1 MLAVAWWSLT
11 YLYDFIPVV
20 EQQKELVNS
29 MFCWETDPTYQFW
42 PREFGSI
49 HIAVKSPSWRTN
61 DASPAYC
68 LGNASSDPMILQTD
82 MLSQQLPTVPRK
94 LRLLIL
100 DALLGVAVVRRDLE
114 ILGTYYW
121 LGGGRSHGCL
131 SISPRIPWGAKLG
144 ASLGICH
151 MPLHEKPTFE
161 NIQERRTRRCWKW
174 WPQQKD
180 D

>member
-11 YLYDFIPVV
+11 YLYDFISVV
-20 EQQKELVNS
+20 EQQKEPVNS

-49 HIAVKSPSWRTN
+49 HIAVKSPSWLTN
-61 DASPAYC
+61 DASQAYC

-100 DALLGVAVVRRDLE
+100 DALLGVAVVRRDL
-114 ILGTYYW
+114 GTYYW

-131 SISPRIPWGAKLG
+131 SIYPLGSPGVHPWEFAT
-144 ASLGICH
+144 CH
-151 MPLHEKPTFE
+151 STKKPTFE

-174 WPQQKD
+174 WPQQED

>member
-11 YLYDFIPVV
+11 YYDFISVV

-29 MFCWETDPTYQFW
+29 MFCWETDPTYQFS
-42 PREFGSI
+42 PRTFGSI
-49 HIAVKSPSWRTN
+49 HIAVKSPSWLTN
-61 DASPAYC
+61 DASQAYC

-100 DALLGVAVVRRDLE
+100 DALLGVAVVRRDL
-114 ILGTYYW
+114 GTYYW
-121 LGGGRSHGCL
+121 LGGGRSHGCP
-131 SISPRIPWGAKLG
+131 SISPRIPWGA
-144 ASLGICH
+144 SLGICH
-151 MPLHEKPTFE
+151 LQLHKKPTFE

-174 WPQQKD
+174 WPQQED